1 MPWQSCD
8 IILNSGSKG
17 CFYAG
22 DIITGTVVVK
32 FKQKQKIEHFDLDVT
47 GISKASW
54 TRPMPT
60 IPYIK
65 IYSETRVVLNIQTD
79 IFPELQ
85 GKTVAPGTYTHPFYF
100 SLPPDLPASFKS
112 SIAKVFY
119 FIKVQCK
126 AAYKFKK
133 KTFVTFN
140 VSRNVDLNHLE
151 EFLVPTFTEMHKI
164 FWDSSKLSMQL
175 QTHTGFAPNQIISFE
190 VMICNESRVKLS
202 KLNITLV
209 REIEYN
215 VSSGYVKE
223 EQKVE
228 NVTYNQ
234 FKNEEKEVC
243 NLSMKIPP
251 TNPSSDYSMIKIEYK
266 FSVSLDFPYHF
277 SVHKDIPVTIST
289 IPVMHV
295 ELFK

>member
-8 IILNSGSKG
+8 IIFNSGSTD

-22 DIITGTVVVK
+22 DIITGTVVVN
-32 FKQKQKIEHFDLDVT
+32 FQQKQKIERFNLDVV

-65 IYSETRVVLNIQTD
+65 VYSDTGVVLNINSD

-85 GKTVAPGTYTHPFYF
+85 GKTIVPGTYIHPFYF
-100 SLPPDLPASFKS
+100 SLPPDLPSSFKS

-133 KTFVTFN
+133 KTSAPFN
-140 VSRNVDLNHLE
+140 VLRNVDVNHLD
-151 EFLVPTFTEMHKI
+151 EFL
-164 FWDSSKLSMQL
+164 
-175 QTHTGFAPNQIISFE
+175 
-190 VMICNESRVKLS
+190 
-202 KLNITLV
+202 
-209 REIEYN
+209 EIEYN
-215 VSSGYVKE
+215 VSSGYLKQE
-223 EQKVE
+223 KKVE
-228 NVTYNQ
+228 NVTWNK

-251 TNPSSDYSMIKIEYK
+251 TNPSSNYSMIKIEYK
-266 FSVSLDFPYHF
+266 FSVTLDFPYHF
-277 SVHKDIPVTIST
+277 SVHKEIPVTIST
-289 IPVMHV
+289 VPVMHV

>member
-8 IILNSGSKG
+8 IIFNSGSTD

-22 DIITGTVVVK
+22 DIITGTVVVN
-32 FKQKQKIEHFDLDVT
+32 FQQKQKIERFNLDVV

-65 IYSETRVVLNIQTD
+65 VYSDTGVVLNINSD

-85 GKTVAPGTYTHPFYF
+85 GKTIVPGTYIHPFYF
-100 SLPPDLPASFKS
+100 SLPPDLPSSFKS

-133 KTFVTFN
+133 KTSAPFN
-140 VSRNVDLNHLE
+140 VLRNVDVNHLD

-164 FWDSSKLSMQL
+164 FWDSTKLSMQL
-175 QTHTGFAPNQIISFE
+175 QTHTGFAPNQIVSFE

-202 KLNITLV
+202 KLSITLV

-215 VSSGYVKE
+215 VSSGYLKQE
-223 EQKVE
+223 KKVE
-228 NVTYNQ
+228 NVTWNK

-251 TNPSSDYSMIKIEYK
+251 TNPSSNYSMIKIEYK
-266 FSVSLDFPYHF
+266 FSVTLDFPYHF
-277 SVHKDIPVTIST
+277 SVHKEIPVTIST
-289 IPVMHV
+289 VPVMHV

>member
-8 IILNSGSKG
+8 IILNSGSTG

-32 FKQKQKIEHFDLDVT
+32 FQQKQKIEHFDLDVT

-65 IYSETRVVLNIQTD
+65 IYSETSVVLSIKTD

-85 GKTVAPGTYTHPFYF
+85 GKTVASGTYTHPFYF
-100 SLPPDLPASFKS
+100 SLPPDLPSSFKS

-119 FIKVQCK
+119 FVKVQCK

-140 VSRNVDLNHLE
+140 VLRNVDLNHLE

-175 QTHTGFAPNQIISFE
+175 QNHTGFAPNQIILFE
-190 VMICNESRVKLS
+190 VMICNESRVKMS
-202 KLNITLV
+202 KLIITLV

-215 VSSGYVKE
+215 VSSGYLKE
-223 EQKVE
+223 EKKVE
-228 NVTYNQ
+228 NVTYNK
-234 FKNEEKEVC
+234 FKNEEKEVF

-266 FSVSLDFPYHF
+266 LSVTLDFSYHF
-277 SVHKDIPVTIST
+277 SVHKDIPVKIST
-289 IPVMHV
+289 VPVIHV